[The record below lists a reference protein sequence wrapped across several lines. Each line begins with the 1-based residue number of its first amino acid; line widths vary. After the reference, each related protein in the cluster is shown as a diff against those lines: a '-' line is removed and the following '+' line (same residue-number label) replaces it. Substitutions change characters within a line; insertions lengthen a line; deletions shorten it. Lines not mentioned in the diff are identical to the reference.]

1 MWDDQSQLID
11 QAEPPSVFVTSEADD
26 APKAP
31 AAALVVPDP
40 VLVESSLAGLPSHLS
55 GNLLQKALAG
65 DTGFPMS
72 QAVPPAVLMTFETPV
87 KPELSELPES
97 PVFTSSGSHP
107 NRSQ

>member
-1 MWDDQSQLID
+1 MKKCGTINHQLIV
-11 QAEPPSVFVTSEADD
+11 QAEPPSVSVADEADD

-31 AAALVVPDP
+31 AAALVLPDP
-40 VLVESSLAGLPSHLS
+40 VLVESSLAHLS

-72 QAVPPAVLMTFETPV
+72 QAVPPGLLMTFETPV